1 MAAGPL
7 AFDSLPDNPRWRESR
22 ATGFGGADTGTQ
34 ATDATGVEG
43 AEEVAAGL
51 ADGLGG
57 LEAGGGR
64 GDAVEFLEGD
74 AGP

>member
-1 MAAGPL
+1 MEGEPRNGVRGGGHG
-7 AFDSLPDNPRWRESR
+7 DSGDRR
-22 ATGFGGADTGTQ
+22 G
-34 ATDATGVEG
+34 GVEG
-43 AEEVAAGL
+43 AEEVAASL